1 MLIGRHAARLQPPRE
16 LVGPHAA
23 AAPEQRD
30 QSRGEL
36 RLGYLQNTVRGLEM
50 DFQRLHRIMGVK
62 FTPEKPDSV
71 QDIVKASLSHEQRN
85 ASLLHYVGVQ
95 NGQIDALDEQVR
107 SLEAQ
112 EALLVV
118 DSAKFEQTGALES
131 VAAERAAKS
140 SEAILSGIEK
150 RDTDLKKLGAIQRKF
165 DDKELELHDHL
176 DLSTACRFHLH
187 LGLAQVAIGKD
198 GKQHLDEAK
207 KLADELADHDLIWL
221 CDKHTRAR
229 ASLEC

>member
-1 MLIGRHAARLQPPRE
+1 MGHRNFL
-16 LVGPHAA
+16 
-23 AAPEQRD
+23 
-30 QSRGEL
+30 
-36 RLGYLQNTVRGLEM
+36 
-50 DFQRLHRIMGVK
+50 QRLWLHLHLDLDLEGVDVDR
-62 FTPEKPDSV
+62 P
-71 QDIVKASLSHEQRN
+71 L
-85 ASLLHYVGVQ
+85 
-95 NGQIDALDEQVR
+95 AL
-107 SLEAQ
+107 A
-112 EALLVV
+112 AI
-118 DSAKFEQTGALES
+118 ALE
-131 VAAERAAKS
+131 
-140 SEAILSGIEK
+140 
-150 RDTDLKKLGAIQRKF
+150 RDTDLKKLGAIQRRF

>member
-1 MLIGRHAARLQPPRE
+1 MPQKLRVQPS
-16 LVGPHAA
+16 VGEAA
-23 AAPEQRD
+23 ADSLTVVWSGGLGAEA
-30 QSRGEL
+30 RGME
-36 RLGYLQNTVRGLEM
+36 
-50 DFQRLHRIMGVK
+50 
-62 FTPEKPDSV
+62 
-71 QDIVKASLSHEQRN
+71 
-85 ASLLHYVGVQ
+85 
-95 NGQIDALDEQVR
+95 
-107 SLEAQ
+107 
-112 EALLVV
+112 
-118 DSAKFEQTGALES
+118 
-131 VAAERAAKS
+131 
-140 SEAILSGIEK
+140 

>member
-1 MLIGRHAARLQPPRE
+1 MPQKLRVQPS
-16 LVGPHAA
+16 VGEAA
-23 AAPEQRD
+23 ADSLTVVWSGGLTAD
-30 QSRGEL
+30 AMKDVSHFS
-36 RLGYLQNTVRGLEM
+36 LQWVE
-50 DFQRLHRIMGVK
+50 
-62 FTPEKPDSV
+62 
-71 QDIVKASLSHEQRN
+71 
-85 ASLLHYVGVQ
+85 
-95 NGQIDALDEQVR
+95 
-107 SLEAQ
+107 
-112 EALLVV
+112 
-118 DSAKFEQTGALES
+118 
-131 VAAERAAKS
+131 
-140 SEAILSGIEK
+140 
-150 RDTDLKKLGAIQRKF
+150 RKF

>member
-1 MLIGRHAARLQPPRE
+1 MRT
-16 LVGPHAA
+16 
-23 AAPEQRD
+23 D
-30 QSRGEL
+30 QAGDVNER
-36 RLGYLQNTVRGLEM
+36 NTME
-50 DFQRLHRIMGVK
+50 
-62 FTPEKPDSV
+62 
-71 QDIVKASLSHEQRN
+71 
-85 ASLLHYVGVQ
+85 
-95 NGQIDALDEQVR
+95 
-107 SLEAQ
+107 
-112 EALLVV
+112 
-118 DSAKFEQTGALES
+118 
-131 VAAERAAKS
+131 
-140 SEAILSGIEK
+140 
-150 RDTDLKKLGAIQRKF
+150 RDTDLKKLGAIQRRF

>member
-1 MLIGRHAARLQPPRE
+1 MSWVVSCGGLRLAPAAALFRFDASLCFKPASVRVEGDTVSVTQKEYMAVPMDTLVSTGRHDFYFKVIACPGASS
-16 LVGPHAA
+16 G
-23 AAPEQRD
+23 
-30 QSRGEL
+30 
-36 RLGYLQNTVRGLEM
+36 LGFIHDGT
-50 DFQRLHRIMGVK
+50 
-62 FTPEKPDSV
+62 
-71 QDIVKASLSHEQRN
+71 
-85 ASLLHYVGVQ
+85 
-95 NGQIDALDEQVR
+95 
-107 SLEAQ
+107 
-112 EALLVV
+112 
-118 DSAKFEQTGALES
+118 
-131 VAAERAAKS
+131 
-140 SEAILSGIEK
+140 
-150 RDTDLKKLGAIQRKF
+150 DTDLKKLGALQRKF

>member
-1 MLIGRHAARLQPPRE
+1 MPQKLRVQPS
-16 LVGPHAA
+16 VGEAA
-23 AAPEQRD
+23 AD
-30 QSRGEL
+30 SL
-36 RLGYLQNTVRGLEM
+36 TVVWSGGLTADAM
-50 DFQRLHRIMGVK
+50 KDVSHF
-62 FTPEKPDSV
+62 
-71 QDIVKASLSHEQRN
+71 SLP
-85 ASLLHYVGVQ
+85 
-95 NGQIDALDEQVR
+95 
-107 SLEAQ
+107 
-112 EALLVV
+112 
-118 DSAKFEQTGALES
+118 
-131 VAAERAAKS
+131 
-140 SEAILSGIEK
+140 
-150 RDTDLKKLGAIQRKF
+150 DLKKLGALQRKF

>member
-1 MLIGRHAARLQPPRE
+1 MKNDVDNATLTRRVELCVQVANLLQRRGEEEGGEGEGLTAALGALSGCCMVLAREKDGRVHELYSQCMKLYERRKKEAAKAE
-16 LVGPHAA
+16 
-23 AAPEQRD
+23 
-30 QSRGEL
+30 GEL
-36 RLGYLQNTVRGLEM
+36 RLLKDELMAAIEGEREKKKGEGGGGGAKPKKGGGGDFDPLNRRNVGGRTDQAGDVNERNTME
-50 DFQRLHRIMGVK
+50 
-62 FTPEKPDSV
+62 
-71 QDIVKASLSHEQRN
+71 
-85 ASLLHYVGVQ
+85 
-95 NGQIDALDEQVR
+95 
-107 SLEAQ
+107 
-112 EALLVV
+112 
-118 DSAKFEQTGALES
+118 
-131 VAAERAAKS
+131 
-140 SEAILSGIEK
+140 
-150 RDTDLKKLGAIQRKF
+150 RDTDLKKLGAIQRRF